1 MAVVVKLL
9 ALPSFLSEACRFAFA
24 PHPAPWRVPC
34 LHALLKRRHDK
45 ISDAISHERFPAPRR
60 CGSVACCNCPKQ
72 KSSIS
77 LGAAEA
83 GVMLIKARQ
92 VTTVTHSGFTF
103 APPSAILSTDV
114 PKRKKPGLKPGF

>member
-1 MAVVVKLL
+1 LRYLSFLVGVGVLL
-9 ALPSFLSEACRFAFA
+9 AMQLAMNAS
-24 PHPAPWRVPC
+24 
-34 LHALLKRRHDK
+34 
-45 ISDAISHERFPAPRR
+45 PAPRR
-60 CGSVACCNCPKQ
+60 CASVACCNCSKQ